1 MEVTYP
7 PELGFLSRKIM
18 STLFIIIIYYLLFII
33 YDENSIVYKT
43 RNVYMLK
50 K

>member
-1 MEVTYP
+1 
-7 PELGFLSRKIM
+7 M
-18 STLFIIIIYYLLFII
+18 STLIIIIIIIII
-33 YDENSIVYKT
+33 YDENSIVYKN